1 MAEVESG
8 REDIKIEANQVSPV
22 IRELAVEVDVK
33 RVDSAFGR
41 VVKEL
46 RRTARVKGFRP
57 GKVPAHVIKKLYTT
71 TIILPGGNCNRYF
84 SHNLLCL

>member
-57 GKVPAHVIKKLYTT
+57 GKVPAHVIKKPVSYTHLT
-71 TIILPGGNCNRYF
+71 LPTI
-84 SHNLLCL
+84 LLV